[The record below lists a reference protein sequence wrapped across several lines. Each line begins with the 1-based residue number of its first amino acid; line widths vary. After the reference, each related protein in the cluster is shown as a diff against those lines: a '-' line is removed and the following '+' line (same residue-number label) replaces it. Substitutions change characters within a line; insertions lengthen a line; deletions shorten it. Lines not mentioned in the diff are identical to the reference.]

1 MDVEKH
7 QQSALPRAAPHSF
20 WLPQSGQR
28 VIGSTSAC
36 YNADGPPR
44 PDERQL
50 YQFST
55 RAKTSGAT
63 IVASDS
69 MMNFGVFTASLPQV
83 IFSLGSAPEYEP

>member
-7 QQSALPRAAPHSF
+7 QHSALADCCATLVLVAAERATRHWVHEGMLQRGRAAAPRAQP
-20 WLPQSGQR
+20 
-28 VIGSTSAC
+28 
-36 YNADGPPR
+36 
-44 PDERQL
+44 

-55 RAKTSGAT
+55 RANTSGAT
-63 IVASDS
+63 MVASDS